1 MIESTRPELVSVSS
15 LSCHPDNPRVGDVSV
30 IVESIKSNGWYGTV
44 IAQRSTGFVLAG
56 NHRLKAAREYGL
68 DSVPVIWLDID
79 DDRALRILLADNRTS
94 DLASYDDT
102 VLARLLED
110 LNASSE
116 GLIGT
121 GFDDSFLAELLG
133 GFPVGNEGLTDP
145 DSIPE
150 VGEDPITEMG
160 NLWILG
166 DHRLL
171 CGDSTN
177 PADID
182 RLMDGRLADTV
193 ATDPPYGV
201 NYIGGSGL
209 VVEND
214 DPEGLHEL
222 LRGALGNASNVTKEG
237 GVWYVAAPPGPQF
250 ADFASVL
257 GELGIWRQTLVW
269 VKDSLVLGRSD
280 YHYRHEAIFYGW
292 KPGKA
297 HQTPPDRKQTTVW
310 EFDRPKAS
318 KVHPTMKPVSLY
330 EMMLTN
336 STNPGDVVL
345 EPFCG
350 SGTTVIAAEKTGRR
364 CFGIELSEK
373 YCDVIV
379 KRWEE
384 FTGQKAKRT

>member
-44 IAQRSTGFVLAG
+44 IAQRATGFVLAG

-133 GFPVGNEGLTDP
+133 GLSFGNEGLTDP

-166 DHRLL
+166 KHRLL

-177 PADID
+177 PGDID
-182 RLMDGRLADTV
+182 KLMDGLTADAV
-193 ATDPPYGV
+193 ATDPPYGI
-201 NYIGGSGL
+201 NYVGGGGL
-209 VVEND
+209 TIEND
-214 DPEGLHEL
+214 DRKGLIEL
-222 LRGALGNASNVTKEG
+222 LRAALSNANNATKDG
-237 GVWYVAAPPGPQF
+237 GVWYVAAPPGPPL

-257 GELGIWRQTLVW
+257 GELGIWRQTIAW
-269 VKDSLVLGRSD
+269 VKDSLVLGNSD
-280 YHYRHEAIFYGW
+280 YHYRHEAILYGW
-292 KPGKA
+292 KPGGA
-297 HQTPPDRKQTTVW
+297 HQKPPDRKQTTVW

-330 EMMLTN
+330 EKMLTN
-336 STNPGDVVL
+336 STNPGDIVL